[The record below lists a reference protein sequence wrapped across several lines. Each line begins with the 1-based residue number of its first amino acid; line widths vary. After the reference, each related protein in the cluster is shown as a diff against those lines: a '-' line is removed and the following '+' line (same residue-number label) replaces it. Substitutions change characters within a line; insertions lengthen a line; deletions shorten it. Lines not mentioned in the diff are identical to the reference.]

1 MSKFRAYRINKQ
13 DDGIVAGFE
22 EMAIDDL
29 TEGNVVIKVS
39 HSTINYKDALAAT
52 GTAPILRRY
61 PLNGGIDL
69 AGVVESSDHAEL
81 QPGTP
86 VLNRALATEP
96 ESLDPQK
103 SRSVQAADVLR
114 DIGEGLV
121 SYDASGTMVPATAE
135 SWEISADGL
144 TYTFLIR
151 PQARWS
157 NGDPV
162 TAADFV
168 FGLQRL
174 VDPATA
180 AFRKCVNNHPLS
192 TRRDRAVEKTGDGR
206 DVERSDNGIR

>member
-1 MSKFRAYRINKQ
+1 MKTIRLLPVMLATLA
-13 DDGIVAGFE
+13 VAS
-22 EMAIDDL
+22 IL
-29 TEGNVVIKVS
+29 
-39 HSTINYKDALAAT
+39 LAAC
-52 GTAPILRRY
+52 GNR
-61 PLNGGIDL
+61 GD
-69 AGVVESSDHAEL
+69 DHEAL

-151 PQARWS
+151 PEARWS

-162 TAADFV
+162 TCLLYTSDAADDPT
-168 FGLQRL
+168 L
-174 VDPATA
+174 V
-180 AFRKCVNNHPLS
+180 
-192 TRRDRAVEKTGDGR
+192 
-206 DVERSDNGIR
+206 

>member
-1 MSKFRAYRINKQ
+1 MK
-13 DDGIVAGFE
+13 
-22 EMAIDDL
+22 
-29 TEGNVVIKVS
+29 
-39 HSTINYKDALAAT
+39 TIRLLPVMLATLAVTLILLAAC
-52 GTAPILRRY
+52 GNR
-61 PLNGGIDL
+61 GD
-69 AGVVESSDHAEL
+69 DHEAL

-151 PQARWS
+151 PEARWS
-157 NGDPV
+157 
-162 TAADFV
+162 
-168 FGLQRL
+168 
-174 VDPATA
+174 
-180 AFRKCVNNHPLS
+180 K
-192 TRRDRAVEKTGDGR
+192 
-206 DVERSDNGIR
+206 